1 MNRGVVKFRFWGKNW
16 LQSMGAALGG
26 GFLFLAV
33 YVIGSRD
40 FSGGVGRMLLDSFQ
54 VYPVYVFLVG
64 TFVMAMYGVTWFQ
77 TYYSVFVSLSAT
89 RREAVVGIVVAE
101 GAVAAGLAGFMAAF
115 WAVIPGGGKYL
126 SMMPLVTG
134 ILFVVASFA
143 MVLGVAIV
151 RWKKLGVLLAV
162 ILYGSCGMAFGI
174 TLAMTGDDSGAFRK
188 LQVFDGTA
196 LWPVLLAGAGVLLYL
211 LSCVFA
217 VVAMRRSEVRV

>member
-1 MNRGVVKFRFWGKNW
+1 MNREIVKFRFWGKNW

-33 YVIGSRD
+33 YVIGSSD
-40 FSGGVGRMLLDSFQ
+40 YSGGVGRMLFDSFQ
-54 VYPVYVFLVG
+54 VYPLYVFLIGDV
-64 TFVMAMYGVTWFQ
+64 VMAILGITWFQ
-77 TYYSVFVSLSAT
+77 TYYSVIVSLSAT
-89 RREAVVGIVVAE
+89 RRETVTGIAAVEAATAVGI
-101 GAVAAGLAGFMAAF
+101 AGFMAVF

-126 SMMPLVTG
+126 SMMPLFTG
-134 ILFVVASFA
+134 IIFVVASFA
-143 MVLGVAIV
+143 MVLGVAVV
-151 RWKKLGVLLAV
+151 RWKKLGVLLSV

-174 TLAMTGDDSGAFRK
+174 TIGMIDNDAGDIWK

-196 LWPVLLAGAGVLLYL
+196 FWPVLLAGAGVLLYL